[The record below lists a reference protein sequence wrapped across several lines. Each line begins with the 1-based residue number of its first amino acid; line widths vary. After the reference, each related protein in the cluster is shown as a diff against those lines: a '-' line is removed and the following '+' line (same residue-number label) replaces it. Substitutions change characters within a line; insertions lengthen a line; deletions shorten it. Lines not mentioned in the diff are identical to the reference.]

1 MKNQFLLLIS
11 LFTCTLVFSQNPTVS
26 ISCGSSN
33 CYSTDPAP
41 ISSSYSAT
49 IADGAYTTSN
59 GWARAIQWN
68 PTLNTFCCR
77 SGDGTTF
84 FSLQWNN
91 APNSPTRTIK
101 VTVTYT
107 KSGQPNK
114 IVSDE
119 DVVVVKHIGSITSMT
134 IPGASPSSPSNG
146 GTTLLP
152 CGTSG
157 LTISV
162 PTPTTDPGVG
172 VSYVWSLPNGWTGS
186 STTNSISVTPNSG
199 ANDGVI
205 SVSAKRTD
213 GNVARSYSVNIT
225 RPRVTD
231 AIITSVSWS
240 PDDKP
245 LCNSET
251 RQLSGTS
258 TTNATIYSWSTT
270 GGTAITGASNQSIVT
285 VSGSSNGTLT
295 LVASNACGVSKNRTW
310 NIYANV
316 PQVAGSEVLVDGHPN
331 YYPNY
336 TSGSS
341 YISVQGGGSCQS
353 YKWELFGGSGYFYP
367 GYCSCGYSYNGIT
380 FDNCNSGNAS
390 TSSSMAIRI
399 RTANRCGQGNDVII
413 PLQVSGGG
421 GYYRM
426 SSPNPATTTISIELD
441 KEKAS
446 SLNSLNLI
454 SATRSKVARSF
465 DVGNAKSTNYFKT
478 SNVVSFDVSNLDRG
492 LYYVVLNF
500 GENNQSFSELVMLH

>member
-1 MKNQFLLLIS
+1 MKKQILVLAMLFVGFIS
-11 LFTCTLVFSQNPTVS
+11 HGQNPTVT
-26 ISCGSSN
+26 ISCGSGS
-33 CYSTDPAP
+33 CFSTDPSP

-49 IADGAYTTSN
+49 INNGAYTTAN
-59 GWARAIQWN
+59 GWVSNIFWAA
-68 PTLNTFCCR
+68 TSGTSCC
-77 SGDGTTF
+77 GIGQGTPFYT
-84 FSLQWNN
+84 LQWNN
-91 APNSPTRTIK
+91 SVNSPTRTIK

-119 DVVVVKHIGSITSMT
+119 DVVVVKHIGPITSMT

-270 GGTAITGASNQSIVT
+270 GGTSITGASNQSIVT
-285 VSGSSNGTLT
+285 VSGSSNGKL
-295 LVASNACGVSKNRTW
+295 
-310 NIYANV
+310 
-316 PQVAGSEVLVDGHPN
+316 
-331 YYPNY
+331 
-336 TSGSS
+336 
-341 YISVQGGGSCQS
+341 
-353 YKWELFGGSGYFYP
+353 
-367 GYCSCGYSYNGIT
+367 
-380 FDNCNSGNAS
+380 
-390 TSSSMAIRI
+390 
-399 RTANRCGQGNDVII
+399 
-413 PLQVSGGG
+413 
-421 GYYRM
+421 
-426 SSPNPATTTISIELD
+426 
-441 KEKAS
+441 
-446 SLNSLNLI
+446 
-454 SATRSKVARSF
+454 
-465 DVGNAKSTNYFKT
+465 
-478 SNVVSFDVSNLDRG
+478 
-492 LYYVVLNF
+492 
-500 GENNQSFSELVMLH
+500 

>member
-1 MKNQFLLLIS
+1 
-11 LFTCTLVFSQNPTVS
+11 
-26 ISCGSSN
+26 
-33 CYSTDPAP
+33 
-41 ISSSYSAT
+41 
-49 IADGAYTTSN
+49 
-59 GWARAIQWN
+59 
-68 PTLNTFCCR
+68 
-77 SGDGTTF
+77 
-84 FSLQWNN
+84 
-91 APNSPTRTIK
+91 

-119 DVVVVKHIGSITSMT
+119 DVVVVKHIGPITSMT

-270 GGTAITGASNQSIVT
+270 GGTSITGASNQSIVT
-285 VSGSSNGTLT
+285 VSGSSNGTLM

-310 NIYANV
+310 KIYANT

-341 YISVQGGGSCQS
+341 YISIQGGGSCQS
-353 YKWELFGGSGYFYP
+353 YKWDLFGGSGYFYP

-441 KEKAS
+441 KEKGKT
-446 SLNSLNLI
+446 LNSLSLI
-454 SATRSKVARSF
+454 SAIQSKVARNF
-465 DVGNAKSTNYFKT
+465 DVNSAKSTKYFDS
-478 SNVVSFDVSNLDRG
+478 SNLVSFDVSTLERG
-492 LYYVVLNF
+492 LYYVVLGF
-500 GENNQSFSELVMLH
+500 GENNNYQRFSELVILR

>member
-1 MKNQFLLLIS
+1 MAILFIS
-11 LFTCTLVFSQNPTVS
+11 FMAYCQNPTVA
-26 ISCGSSN
+26 IGCGSGS
-33 CYSTDPAP
+33 CFSTDPAP
-41 ISSSYSAT
+41 TYSSYSAA
-49 IADGAYTTSN
+49 INNGAYTTAN
-59 GWARAIQWN
+59 GWSRGIVWAA
-68 PTLNTFCCR
+68 TSGTSCCA
-77 SGDGTTF
+77 SGQGTT
-84 FSLQWNN
+84 SYTLQWNN
-91 APNSPTRTIK
+91 AVNSPTRTIK

-114 IVSDE
+114 VVSDE
-119 DVVVVKHIGSITSMT
+119 DVVVVKHIGPITSIT

-146 GTTLLP
+146 GTTSVP
-152 CGTSG
+152 CGTG
-157 LTISV
+157 GITISV
-162 PTPTTDPGVG
+162 PTPATNPGATVT
-172 VSYVWSLPNGWTGS
+172 YTWSLPSGWSGT
-186 STTNSISVTPNSG
+186 STSNSISVTPNAG
-199 ANDGVI
+199 ANDGAI
-205 SVSAKRTD
+205 SVSARRTD
-213 GNVARSYSVNIT
+213 GNVYQSYSVNVT
-225 RPRVTD
+225 RPRVTN

-258 TTNATIYSWSTT
+258 TANATTYSWSTG
-270 GGTAITGASNQSIVT
+270 GGTSITGASNQSTVT

-295 LVASNACGVSKNRTW
+295 LVASNACGVPKDRTW

-353 YKWELFGGSGYFYP
+353 YKWELFGGTGYFYP

-390 TSSSMAIRI
+390 TSSSMSIRI

-413 PLQVSGGG
+413 PLQISGGG
-421 GYYRM
+421 GFYRM
-426 SSPNPATTTISIELD
+426 SSPNPATSTISIELD

-454 SATRSKVARSF
+454 SATRSKIARSF
-465 DVGNAKSTNYFKT
+465 DVGSAKKSNYFKT
-478 SNVVSFDVSNLDRG
+478 NNVVSFDVSNLDRG